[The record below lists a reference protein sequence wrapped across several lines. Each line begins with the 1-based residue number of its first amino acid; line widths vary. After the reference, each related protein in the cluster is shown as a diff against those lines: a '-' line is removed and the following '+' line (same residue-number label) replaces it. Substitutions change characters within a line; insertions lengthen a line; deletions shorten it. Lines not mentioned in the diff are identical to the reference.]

1 MFSRTNRDF
10 FCFMKYLLED
20 DFEYD
25 FSLYGISSHEK
36 DYRVCWAV
44 NKALDLSL
52 TKQNDK
58 IEVFHKRQNRYSHHS
73 IFSEFDFEKEEEV
86 HLISN
91 RTKSGYLIPE
101 QKHADYLL
109 MVKGDAI
116 VDKTEIVQKLRQI
129 HFILMC
135 FEIEVSL
142 LKSKDNL
149 MF

>member
-1 MFSRTNRDF
+1 
-10 FCFMKYLLED
+10 MKYLLED

-44 NKALDLSL
+44 NKVLELSL
-52 TKQNDK
+52 TKRNEK
-58 IEVFHKRQNRYSHHS
+58 IEVFHKRQNRYSYHS
-73 IFSEFDFEKEEEV
+73 LFSEFDFDKEEEV

-91 RTKSGYLIPE
+91 RTKTGYLIPE

-109 MVKGDAI
+109 IVKGDAI
-116 VDKTEIVQKLRQI
+116 LDKTEIIQKLRQI